1 MLFYR
6 QLAQTAGFP
15 FFQITSLSICSRIPG
30 SQPEPVGGLHGC
42 VGAWSS
48 GGGLE
53 PPLLPLQYFLC
64 TLSLRGSPFCP
75 CPALQW
81 CDGTNVGGSHSS
93 ACPSLHTVTRRGESI
108 PFWYLFLQCLF
119 LKYRLCHCLH
129 LFYSILSL
137 ECKVA
142 GWDHKTTN

>member
-30 SQPEPVGGLHGC
+30 SQPEPMGRLHGC
-42 VGAWSS
+42 VGAWSR

-64 TLSLRGSPFCP
+64 SLSLCGSPFCP

-81 CDGTNVGGSHSS
+81 CEQTGEGHIPQLVPLSTLLPGGVSQFLSDIFSSS
-93 ACPSLHTVTRRGESI
+93 AFFTNIGSVIAFTCPTVS
-108 PFWYLFLQCLF
+108 YLWNA
-119 LKYRLCHCLH
+119 R
-129 LFYSILSL
+129 
-137 ECKVA
+137 
-142 GWDHKTTN
+142 